1 MSTTTGILPLPARN
15 YNKQMI
21 GAAAIQAIAPILILK
36 GVSMNSEYRYHGQ
49 FCDFDFYVM
58 SLDTSQHYTTHEP
71 TTDHITL
78 DEAVAEY
85 KRRDPLS
92 PDKILIVLGVN
103 FRITAPEYMESAVN
117 LGSFDLLQRVNSE
130 HRVPNDFMTDKALSE
145 EKLISVNAIRIVS
158 QLADELSGKASS
170 PGLTETE
177 SKLLHEHLVTA
188 SDDTELH
195 DNASEVAAEI
205 VHHNE
210 MEDNGDVPDDEL
222 SP

>member
-15 YNKQMI
+15 YNIQMI
-21 GAAAIQAIAPILILK
+21 GAAAIQVIAPISILK

-85 KRRDPLS
+85 KHRAPLS

-117 LGSFDLLQRVNSE
+117 IGSFDLLQRVNSE
-130 HRVPNDFMTDKALSE
+130 HRVPNDFMTDKALNA
-145 EKLISVNAIRIVS
+145 EKLISVNAISIIRK
-158 QLADELSGKASS
+158 LADELSEK
-170 PGLTETE
+170 PFNHGLTETE

-188 SDDTELH
+188 DETTLH
-195 DNASEVAAEI
+195 EKSAEVAAEI

-210 MEDNGDVPDDEL
+210 KENNGDVPDDEL
-222 SP
+222 SL

>member
-1 MSTTTGILPLPARN
+1 M
-15 YNKQMI
+15 
-21 GAAAIQAIAPILILK
+21 K
-36 GVSMNSEYRYHGQ
+36 GEAMKSKFRYCGQ
-49 FCDFDFYVM
+49 FCNFDFYVL
-58 SLDTSQHYTTHEP
+58 SLNTSQNYSPYEP
-71 TTDHITL
+71 LADHLTL

-85 KRRDPLS
+85 KRRNPYS
-92 PDKILIVLGVN
+92 PDDIMVALGAN
-103 FRITAPEYMESAVN
+103 FSITAPEYMNNTVN
-117 LGSFDLLQRVNSE
+117 IGSFDLLQRVNGE

-158 QLADELSGKASS
+158 QLADELSGRTSS

-222 SP
+222 SL